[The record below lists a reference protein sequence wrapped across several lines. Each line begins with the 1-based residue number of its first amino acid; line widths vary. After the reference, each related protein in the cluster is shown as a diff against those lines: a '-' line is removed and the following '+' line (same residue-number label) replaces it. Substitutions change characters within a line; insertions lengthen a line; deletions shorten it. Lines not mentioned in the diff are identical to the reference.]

1 MNLSKPFWATPEVSS
16 LVRLNSKRTIMRP
29 PTKSNPRAEFRRH
42 QIQRAND
49 SVSLAEK
56 FPELKS
62 LRVDLQYFDSDGL
75 TRTGELRYK
84 VNVSFAKSVF
94 SFVCPCSECIGGDF
108 DLSSAVAEAVGKRR
122 KVTEGKIRCEGWRT
136 KPKEER
142 TQCRNLMRYKLSL
155 GYV

>member
-1 MNLSKPFWATPEVSS
+1 
-16 LVRLNSKRTIMRP
+16 MRS
-29 PTKSNPRAEFRRH
+29 PTKTNPRAEFRRH

-56 FPELKS
+56 FPVLKS
-62 LRVDLQYFDSDGL
+62 LRVDLTYFDSDGF

-94 SFVCPCSECIGGDF
+94 SFVCPCGECIGGDF

-122 KVTEGKIRCEGWRT
+122 RTVEGELRCHGWRT
-136 KPKEER
+136 KPKQEK
-142 TQCRNLMRYKLSL
+142 TPCQNLMRYKLSL